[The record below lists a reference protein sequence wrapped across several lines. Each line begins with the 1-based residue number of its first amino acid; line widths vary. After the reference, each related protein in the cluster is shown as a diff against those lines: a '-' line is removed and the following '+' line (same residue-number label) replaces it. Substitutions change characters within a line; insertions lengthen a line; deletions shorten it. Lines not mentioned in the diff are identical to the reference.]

1 MKAVMRE
8 QYKEYRRK
16 MDPERKAA
24 FDAAIRKR
32 VTSLWQYKRN
42 DLLLAYVSTP
52 IEVDTHGI
60 IRTALEDGKCV
71 AVPAVS
77 RGPGRWNFTASKAWK
92 TWCRGPSGCWNRS
105 RIRIFL

>member
-42 DLLLAYVSTP
+42 DLLLA
-52 IEVDTHGI
+52 
-60 IRTALEDGKCV
+60 
-71 AVPAVS
+71 
-77 RGPGRWNFTASKAWK
+77 
-92 TWCRGPSGCWNRS
+92 
-105 RIRIFL
+105 

>member
-71 AVPAVS
+71 AVPRCV
-77 RGPGRWNFTASKAWK
+77 PGTRQMEFYRIKSLEDLVPGTF
-92 TWCRGPSGCWNRS
+92 GCWNRS